1 MTNKDRILN
10 NKITYR
16 KQVLNTKADMLL
28 DDDITSV
35 FERDNDDLSFEEE
48 KTARIVTSG
57 LYGGRF

>member
-10 NKITYR
+10 NKITHR

-48 KTARIVTSG
+48 NTARIVTSR

>member
-10 NKITYR
+10 NKITHR

-48 KTARIVTSG
+48 KTARIVIGG

>member
-1 MTNKDRILN
+1 MTSKDRILN
-10 NKITYR
+10 NKITHR
-16 KQVLNTKADMLL
+16 KQVFNTKADMLL

-48 KTARIVTSG
+48 KTARIVIGG

>member
-48 KTARIVTSG
+48 KTARIVIGG